1 MSRSDA
7 LAGVQVVLLQ
17 DFVFYR
23 VRSDG
28 SIPRGDDPLPG
39 LERARQMLRQ
49 RREELRIASEVHA
62 AHP

>member
-1 MSRSDA
+1 MC
-7 LAGVQVVLLQ
+7 VQVLLLQ

-49 RREELRIASEVHA
+49 RREELRVAHQVQAS
-62 AHP
+62 HP